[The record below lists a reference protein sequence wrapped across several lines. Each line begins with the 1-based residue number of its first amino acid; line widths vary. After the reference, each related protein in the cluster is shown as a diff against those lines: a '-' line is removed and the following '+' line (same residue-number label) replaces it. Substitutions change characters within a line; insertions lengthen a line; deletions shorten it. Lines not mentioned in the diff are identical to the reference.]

1 MAKITVELPDS
12 LLGEIIKDANS
23 QDTLEE
29 RLPELLRLG
38 LIAGRSPTGIY
49 QYVLNFIV
57 SNPTHDEVMQFKPT
71 VEMQERLKDLLA
83 KSASGQLNSAE
94 EQELHEYERIE
105 HLIIMLKSGSLRYL
119 S

>member
-12 LLGEIIKDANS
+12 LLKEIIKDTDS
-23 QDTLEE
+23 QNVLEE

-38 LIAGRSPTGIY
+38 LMAGRSPTGIY
-49 QYVLNFIV
+49 KYVLDFIV

-71 VEMQERLKDLLA
+71 IEMQERLKDLLA
-83 KSASGQLNSAE
+83 KSANGQLNSVE

-105 HLIIMLKSGSLRYL
+105 HWIIMLKSGSLRYL